1 MRTRVAYTKLEKG
14 GFVPASSEFKYG
26 VKLMK
31 LSIEKTII
39 ITTFL
44 SLLLSLTSCSN
55 RQDHSILPESF
66 GEETN
71 QRVYISEFL
80 PVKFESDYIYTG
92 CITNDNIHLI
102 GETSKVVGTNG
113 ESGSVEGDSTPASPD
128 SEVFPLY
135 MYGVSLFHC
144 SLDGGQC
151 EQIEGYQ
158 SFDLMEGTD
167 GNIYSRGIYP
177 GKDGTLWISTDVA
190 YWDWNV
196 GSVVFLQQFDSS
208 GNELANINLNELVG
222 EIPDEDICNTMV
234 DLEGRLYV
242 GTTNSVMVFNSEQ
255 APLFTVKT
263 ETQMTPNDKLFL
275 LADGQVGMLMQTA
288 AYSDSSDYIL
298 QTIDIATHDWGA
310 SYVLPENCAEIYSG
324 NGKYLFFCNAG
335 DSLYGYD
342 TEAQE
347 FERLLIWTGVNIDSS
362 QILCLSMLDN
372 EQIVAVI
379 SSNGEAEVASL
390 KKVNQTDLPETTI
403 LNYATLGLRSDVR
416 SSIVEF
422 NKAHQ
427 GCRIE
432 VHDYSEYNIG
442 GDRSQGI
449 SKLNTELLAGKIDI
463 LDTADLPIRQYG
475 SRGFLEDLLPFLD
488 NDPEISKNCLIE
500 NVLNTAMW
508 GGKLYQAFPSFSI
521 LTVVGNA
528 DIVGDRLSWTF
539 EDLAAALETMP
550 ENCTIFGAGETRE
563 TLFEDLLPMELDCF
577 VDWNTGECSFDDEEF
592 INFLK
597 FCNSISPV
605 YEEEAMEY
613 DWVTEGRQL
622 LLPAELGTLYRED
635 YLLYPTAFGGMF
647 SFIGYPR
654 QDGSIGSSFKLGAG
668 MSITTSCKD
677 KEAAWS
683 FVREM
688 FLPRY
693 PTGMYFGN
701 MLPINRAD
709 FDRLVEVVTTPSY
722 ERDNNGNILVGE
734 DGQPVEMVGFGTPPN
749 SNLEVPLRAITQ
761 DELEHFME
769 LLDSI
774 DTIYS
779 FDKNIYSIVKEES
792 GAYFNGDK
800 SVMDTARIIQSRV
813 NLYLSEGQ

>member
-1 MRTRVAYTKLEKG
+1 MKFFKRM
-14 GFVPASSEFKYG
+14 PA
-26 VKLMK
+26 VIAACL
-31 LSIEKTII
+31 
-39 ITTFL
+39 
-44 SLLLSLTSCSN
+44 LLLSSLVACNKVGDSENTPSKSMEVSN
-55 RQDHSILPESF
+55 KK
-66 GEETN
+66 
-71 QRVYISEFL
+71 VYISKFIPVEFGSNYAHAGSIINNN
-80 PVKFESDYIYTG
+80 VY
-92 CITNDNIHLI
+92 LI
-102 GETSKVVGTNG
+102 GDASKEVGG
-113 ESGSVEGDSTPASPD
+113 DGKDASSEGDSTPASPD

-135 MYGVSLFHC
+135 MYGVSLFQC
-144 SLDGGQC
+144 SLDGGRCQ
-151 EQIEGYQ
+151 QIEGYQ
-158 SFDLMEGTD
+158 SFDLMDGTD

-275 LADGQVGMLMQTA
+275 LADGQVGMLMQTV

-298 QTIDIATHDWGA
+298 QTIDVATHDWGA

-342 TEAQE
+342 IETQE

-379 SSNGEAEVASL
+379 SSNGEVEVASL

-449 SKLNTELLAGKIDI
+449 SKLNTELLASVWKQRIFG
-463 LDTADLPIRQYG
+463 R
-475 SRGFLEDLLPFLD
+475 
-488 NDPEISKNCLIE
+488 LI
-500 NVLNTAMW
+500 
-508 GGKLYQAFPSFSI
+508 AFP
-521 LTVVGNA
+521 
-528 DIVGDRLSWTF
+528 
-539 EDLAAALETMP
+539 
-550 ENCTIFGAGETRE
+550 
-563 TLFEDLLPMELDCF
+563 
-577 VDWNTGECSFDDEEF
+577 
-592 INFLK
+592 
-597 FCNSISPV
+597 
-605 YEEEAMEY
+605 
-613 DWVTEGRQL
+613 
-622 LLPAELGTLYRED
+622 
-635 YLLYPTAFGGMF
+635 
-647 SFIGYPR
+647 
-654 QDGSIGSSFKLGAG
+654 
-668 MSITTSCKD
+668 
-677 KEAAWS
+677 
-683 FVREM
+683 
-688 FLPRY
+688 
-693 PTGMYFGN
+693 
-701 MLPINRAD
+701 
-709 FDRLVEVVTTPSY
+709 
-722 ERDNNGNILVGE
+722 
-734 DGQPVEMVGFGTPPN
+734 
-749 SNLEVPLRAITQ
+749 
-761 DELEHFME
+761 
-769 LLDSI
+769 
-774 DTIYS
+774 
-779 FDKNIYSIVKEES
+779 
-792 GAYFNGDK
+792 
-800 SVMDTARIIQSRV
+800 
-813 NLYLSEGQ
+813 

>member
-1 MRTRVAYTKLEKG
+1 
-14 GFVPASSEFKYG
+14 
-26 VKLMK
+26 MK
-31 LSIEKTII
+31 LCMQKVNTIAI
-39 ITTFL
+39 FL
-44 SLLLSLTSCSN
+44 SLLLSFTSCSN
-55 RQDHSILPESF
+55 QQDHSMPPMSSVEKTS
-66 GEETN
+66 

-80 PVKFESDYIYTG
+80 PVEFESDYIFNG
-92 CITNDNIHLI
+92 CITNDNVYLI
-102 GETSKVVGTNG
+102 GETSKEVGTNG
-113 ESGSVEGDSTPASPD
+113 GSGSAEGDSTPASPD

-135 MYGVSLFHC
+135 MYGASLFRC

-151 EQIEGYQ
+151 QQIEGYQ

-167 GNIYSRGIYP
+167 GSLYSRGIYP

-190 YWDWNV
+190 YWDWNI
-196 GSVVFLQQFDSS
+196 GSVVFLQQFDTS

-222 EIPDEDICNTMV
+222 EIPNEDICNTMV
-234 DLEGRLYV
+234 DLEERLYIS
-242 GTTNSVMVFNSEQ
+242 TTNSIMVFSNDQ
-255 APLFTVKT
+255 DLLFTIKT
-263 ETQMTPNDKLFL
+263 EAQMTPNDKLFL

-298 QTIDIATHDWGA
+298 QTIDAATHDWGA
-310 SYVLPENCAEIYSG
+310 SYVLPENYAEIYSG

-335 DSLYGYD
+335 DSLYGYNAG
-342 TEAQE
+342 TQE
-347 FERLLIWTGVNIDSS
+347 FDRLLIWTGVNIDSS

-379 SSNGEAEVASL
+379 SSNGEVEVASL
-390 KKVNQTDLPETTI
+390 QKVNQADLPETTI

-416 SSIVEF
+416 SEIVEF

-427 GCRIE
+427 DCRIE

-463 LDTADLPIRQYG
+463 LDTADLPIQQYG
-475 SRGFLEDLLPFLD
+475 NKGILEDLLPFLD
-488 NDPEISKNCLIE
+488 NDPEISRNCLIE
-500 NVLNTAMW
+500 NVLNTAMRD
-508 GGKLYQAFPSFSI
+508 GKLYQAFPSFSI

-528 DIVGDRLSWTF
+528 DIVGERLSWTF
-539 EDLAAALETMP
+539 EDLAATLDAMP
-550 ENCTIFGAGETRE
+550 ENCTIFGAGETKE
-563 TLFEDLLPMELDCF
+563 TLFEVLLPIELDSF
-577 VDWNTGECSFDDEEF
+577 VDWNTGKCSFDDEGF
-592 INFLK
+592 ISFLK
-597 FCNSISPV
+597 FCNGISPV

-622 LLPAELGTLYRED
+622 LLQAELGTLYRED
-635 YLLYPTAFGGMF
+635 YLLYPTAFGGKI
-647 SFIGYPR
+647 SFVGYPQ
-654 QDGSIGSSFKLGAG
+654 QDGSIGSYFKLGDG

-701 MLPINRAD
+701 MLPINQTD
-709 FDRLVEVVTTPSY
+709 FNRLVEVVTTPSY
-722 ERDNNGNILVGE
+722 ERDGNGNILVGE
-734 DGQPVEMVGFGTPPN
+734 DGQPVEMVGFGVPPN

-769 LLDSI
+769 LLDSV
-774 DTIYS
+774 DSIYS
-779 FDKNIYSIVKEES
+779 FDKNIFSIIKEES

-800 SVMDTARIIQSRV
+800 TAEDVTRLVQRRV
-813 NLYLSEGQ
+813 SLYLSETQ